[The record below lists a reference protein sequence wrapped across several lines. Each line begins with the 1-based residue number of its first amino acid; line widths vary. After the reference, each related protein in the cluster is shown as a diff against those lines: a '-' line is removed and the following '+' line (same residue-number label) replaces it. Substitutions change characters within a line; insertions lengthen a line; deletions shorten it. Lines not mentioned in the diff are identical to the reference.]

1 MLHVILKK
9 NLLFISHLSLTGY
22 HLAFYIV
29 KLTVATE
36 LYFLENPS
44 SAREMAQWLK
54 ILATLSEDLGLISSK
69 YGWLTIV
76 CNSTS
81 RGCDILFWPLRAPGM
96 NMVHIHTGKT
106 PI

>member
-9 NLLFISHLSLTGY
+9 NLLFISHLNLTGY

-29 KLTVATE
+29 KLIVATE

-44 SAREMAQWLK
+44 SDREMAQWLK
-54 ILATLSEDLGLISSK
+54 TLTTLPEDLGLISSK
-69 YGWLTIV
+69 YGWLTVV

-81 RGCDILFWPLRAPGM
+81 RVYDILFWPPE
-96 NMVHIHTGKT
+96 HQE
-106 PI
+106 